1 MLLFFVLVKK
11 LPLAEKER
19 QTNIIIALA
28 QDRNRKSQANRY
40 MTDKHNAAKD
50 RVKEI
55 GRKERGRIARES
67 KRSGGKKDKHK
78 KG

>member
-1 MLLFFVLVKK
+1 M
-11 LPLAEKER
+11 
-19 QTNIIIALA
+19 ALA

-40 MTDKHNAAKD
+40 MIDKHNAAKD

-67 KRSGGKKDKHK
+67 KRSGGKKDKHE
-78 KG
+78 G